1 MVTLRIE
8 HAIHDY
14 DTWQRAFDSF
24 TDARARAGVR
34 RYAIRQPADDQKFL
48 SLDLEFDTAGQAEAF
63 ATFLHKNVWSTP
75 DSSPALAG
83 RPQTQVLDLRRTEAD
98 A

>member
-24 TDARARAGVR
+24 TDARAKAGVR

-48 SLDLEFDTAGQAEAF
+48 TLDLEFDSAGQAEAF
-63 ATFLHKNVWSTP
+63 AGFLHTHVWSSP

-83 RPQTQVLDLRRTEAD
+83 RPQTQILDLRQAEAH